1 MSAVLDKPRAKTKP
15 KAAKHTVVVQ
25 QPKIGIADIR
35 SWIRAADEK
44 LEAVYDTAE
53 RGEPLDVLL
62 DHLNHSVLCTPI
74 AIIHRDDLTQA
85 DIKRLYTALFPVLAC
100 LQGAIKLAEGTVLQ
114 HSLDDAFALLDAAQT
129 ALDPVTEAVRSLPVG
144 GAAHD
149 FERGRDVAIEMLAK
163 CHEQAAEA
171 ECYRKNRE
179 AGTSQKNP
187 VSDYLTKVECDG
199 TLFEGFTAVL
209 SGAIGPVVTDPNWFK
224 DLKLTDTEAGEPG
237 EDGTEAPDRDAV
249 VATASAP
256 TKDAFDHAT
265 FDDIYCAIS
274 EVIAIIQAR
283 AHDVD
288 SSDLVF
294 GALYTTERA
303 YDILAEGIKA
313 GEVQACEDA
322 SAPLAVALAVLNA
335 GLEKAD
341 DVALFGA
348 ERLLN
353 LAKDRLDDACDPSA
367 KVEQ

>member
-1 MSAVLDKPRAKTKP
+1 MNAIIDKPRAKAKP
-15 KAAKHTVVVQ
+15 KAAKNVIVQ
-25 QPKIGIADIR
+25 QPKVSIADIR

-44 LEAVYDTAE
+44 LEAVYDAAE

-74 AIIHRDDLTQA
+74 AIIHREDLTQA
-85 DIKRLYTALFPVLAC
+85 DIKRLYAALFPVLAC

-114 HSLDDAFALLDAAQT
+114 HSLGDAFALLDAAQT
-129 ALDPVTEAVRSLPVG
+129 ALDPVTEAVRALPKG
-144 GAAHD
+144 GEAHD
-149 FERGRDVAIEMLAK
+149 FERGRDLAIEMLTNCYELA
-163 CHEQAAEA
+163 CDA

-179 AGTSQKNP
+179 TGTRQKNII
-187 VSDYLTKVECDG
+187 SDYMTKVECSPE
-199 TLFEGFTAVL
+199 LFDGFTAVL
-209 SGAIGPVVTDPNWFK
+209 SGAIGPQITDANWFTA
-224 DLKLTDTEAGEPG
+224 LTLADTQAGQPG
-237 EDGTEAPDRDAV
+237 EDGTQSLDGDAV
-249 VATASAP
+249 VATAGAP
-256 TKDAFDHAT
+256 KSDAFDHAT

-303 YDILAEGIKA
+303 YDILAEGIRA
-313 GEVQACEDA
+313 RDVPACEDA

-353 LAKDRLDDACDPSA
+353 LAKDRLDDACSPSG
-367 KVEQ
+367 KGQQ